1 MRVRRPSRLLL
12 IAVLAAASPSTL
24 PAQVGPGAVK
34 AGTSPTV
41 PVIRAARR
49 EGPVVLDGRLDEAA
63 WQRAEAFSNFLQSY
77 PNRGQ
82 PPRERTEVR
91 VLYDDAALYI
101 GIRMFDS
108 RPDSI
113 AAQLAR
119 RDASGIYSD
128 WVHVM
133 VDSYHDRRTAFR
145 FTVNPRGVQKDVY
158 TSNDGNED
166 LNWDAVWEA
175 GTKVDAEGW
184 VAEYRIPFS
193 QLRFGSS
200 PTPERVWGFQIMRD
214 VARRNE
220 RSTFSPWSPDEPG
233 LVSRFGDLVGLIDI
247 QNPSRLEVQP
257 YVSGQMTRAPGDT
270 LDPFYDRT
278 ELKPSVGADVRW
290 GIPGGLTLTATVNPD
305 FGQVE
310 VDPAVVNLSAF
321 ETFFPEKRPFFLEGS
336 DVFSFGQIRGNND
349 YGSQTFLYSRRI
361 GRSPQRFA
369 GGPGVAHFDAP
380 QQTTIAGA
388 AKLTGK
394 RGPWTIGILDAVT
407 PEEKAEIDS
416 VSGVRAKSPV
426 EPLTNYFAGRVRRDF
441 RGGRSVAGAMVTNT
455 LRALKGD
462 VFDGFLP
469 AQSSLGGLDFE
480 HSWDGR
486 KWTMSGFTAAS
497 QVRGSR
503 QAITGVQRSPQH
515 YLYRP
520 DAIRLKYDTTRTALT
535 GHLSE
540 IAINRS
546 GKIFGSIAIKNASP
560 TFEMNEFGFH
570 GRMDYRSYSQL
581 IGYQDF
587 TAKNMFRDRTLYV
600 YSNHTWNFDRVQ
612 IFEAY
617 AGGANSTFKNFW
629 NGGLGGGFNPE
640 YFSDRLTRG
649 GPIAL
654 IPRGW
659 NANAFGGTDSRKP
672 IILSVDAFHSSDASG
687 AASSSVSLSA
697 AMRPTTS
704 LRITFGPGLS
714 VDKST
719 TQYIRG
725 VNDAQATNTFG
736 RRHVFADLRQVT
748 LSMDTRVEWTLSPS
762 LSLQTY
768 VQPFVSAGS
777 YSKFK
782 EFLRP
787 RERDFAVYGKDKG
800 TIAHDA
806 ANGAYTVD
814 PDGSGTAAPFTFGDP
829 RFNIRSL
836 RGNAVLRWEYR
847 PGSALYFVWQQQR
860 EDFEPIGEFETG
872 RDVGSIFR
880 TVPTNIFLL
889 KATYW
894 FSR

>member
-1 MRVRRPSRLLL
+1 VKSD
-12 IAVLAAASPSTL
+12 AATVLPTL
-24 PAQVGPGAVK
+24 
-34 AGTSPTV
+34 
-41 PVIRAARR
+41 RAARR
-49 EGPVVLDGRLDEAA
+49 EGPIVLDGRLDDAA

-82 PPRERTEVR
+82 PAQERTEVR
-91 VLYDDAALYI
+91 VVYDEAALYV
-101 GIRMFDS
+101 GVRMFDP

-128 WVHVM
+128 WIHVII
-133 VDSYHDRRTAFR
+133 DSYNDRRTAFR

-158 TSNDGNED
+158 TSDDGAED

-175 GTKVDAEGW
+175 ATRVDAEGW

-200 PTPERVWGFQIMRD
+200 SASERVWGFQIMRD

-220 RSTFSPWSPDEPG
+220 RSTFAPWSPTEPG
-233 LVSRFGDLVGLIDI
+233 FVSRFGYLTGLIDL
-247 QNPSRLEVQP
+247 QNPSRLEIQP
-257 YVSGQMTRAPGDT
+257 YISGQVTRAPGDT

-278 ELKPSVGADVRW
+278 DLKPSVGADVRW

-336 DVFSFGQIRGNND
+336 DVFSFGQVRRNND

-361 GRSPQRFA
+361 GRRPQRSP
-369 GGPGVAHFDAP
+369 GGPGVEHFDAP
-380 QQTTIAGA
+380 QQTTIIGA

-407 PEEKAEIDS
+407 PEENADIDS
-416 VSGVRAKSPV
+416 VSGARAKSPV
-426 EPLTNYFAGRVRRDF
+426 EPLTNYFAGRIRRDF
-441 RGGRSVAGAMVTNT
+441 RSGNSVAGAMVTNT
-455 LRALKGD
+455 LRALKDD
-462 VFDGFLP
+462 VFDAFLP
-469 AQSSLGGLDFE
+469 AQASLAGFDFE
-480 HSWDGR
+480 HNWANRSW
-486 KWTMSGFTAAS
+486 TVSGFTAFS
-497 QVRGSR
+497 QVRGSE
-503 QAITGVQRSPQH
+503 QAITAVQNAPAH
-515 YLYRP
+515 YLNRP
-520 DAIRLKYDTTRTALT
+520 DAIRLEYDPTRTSLD

-540 IAINRS
+540 IAIARS

-560 TFEMNEFGFH
+560 TFEINDFGFH
-570 GRMDYRSYSQL
+570 GRMDYRSFSQL
-581 IGYQDF
+581 IGYQDYV
-587 TAKNMFRDRTLYV
+587 AKGNFRDKSIYA
-600 YSNHTWNFDRVQ
+600 YSNHTWNFDRVR
-612 IFEAY
+612 IFDAY
-617 AGGANSTFKNFW
+617 TISGNATFKNFW
-629 NGGLGGGFNPE
+629 YAGLGTGFNPD

-649 GPIAL
+649 GPLAL
-654 IPRGW
+654 VPRG
-659 NANAFGGTDSRKP
+659 AYVNAFGGTDTRKP
-672 IILSVDAFHSSDASG
+672 VVLSADVFNSSDASG
-687 AASSSVSLSA
+687 AGSLSGNISA
-697 AMRPTTS
+697 SWRPTTS
-704 LRITFGPGLS
+704 MRITFGPGLGL
-714 VDKST
+714 DKST

-725 VNDAQATNTFG
+725 VNDPEATNTFG
-736 RRHVFADLRQVT
+736 RRHVFANLRQVT
-748 LSMDTRVEWTLSPS
+748 LSMDTRVEWTLTPS

-768 VQPFVSAGS
+768 MQPFVSAGS

-787 RERDFAVYGKDKG
+787 RERDYAVYGEDKG
-800 TIAHDA
+800 TISRT
-806 ANGAYTVD
+806 GGVYTVD
-814 PDGSGTAAPFTFGDP
+814 PDGTGVAPAFTFGDP

-847 PGSALYFVWQQQR
+847 PGSQLYFVWQQQR

-872 RDVGSIFR
+872 RDVGAIFR
-880 TVPTNIFLL
+880 TVPTNIFLV